1 MSPNEIM
8 ILAGIGAALIVA
20 IGIWFALR
28 RKHSETLREHYGDEY
43 DRTVEAHP
51 SRSDAEADL
60 EARVKRVN
68 ELEIRSLFPGE
79 RDRYLR
85 EWNELKGVFVDSPA
99 EAVLHADRLVTEVMV
114 TRGYPMGDFQRHYED
129 LTADHGEIAQH
140 YRDAH
145 AICEKQ
151 TSGSATTEELR
162 QALRQYEALVTT
174 LVREGEHQ
182 SGEEEG
188 QAPLSSGSTP
198 ERPLTV

>member
-8 ILAGIGAALIVA
+8 ILAGIGAALLVA

-28 RKHSETLREHYGDEY
+28 RKHSETLREHYGEEY
-43 DRTVEAHP
+43 DRTLETHH

-60 EARVKRVN
+60 EARVKRVH
-68 ELEIRSLFPGE
+68 ELEIRGLFPGE

-129 LTADHGEIAQH
+129 LTVDHGDVACH

-162 QALRQYEALVTT
+162 QALRHYEALVTV
-174 LVREGEHQ
+174 LIREGEQ
-182 SGEEEG
+182 RRGEEEG
-188 QAPLSSGSTP
+188 QVPVSRGSTP
-198 ERPLTV
+198 ERPLAV